1 MLLYTVLKMLAFG
14 ALPLGFVLKM
24 RNPEKVTPNLLGNG
38 RRILVDSA
46 GNLREIFPT
55 ADTMFNG
62 STISKGKVFFVSSS
76 FSRHK

>member
-1 MLLYTVLKMLAFG
+1 MDPRTFPTKGNLMLAKNSL
-14 ALPLGFVLKM
+14 AL
-24 RNPEKVTPNLLGNG
+24 VTPNLLGNG

>member
-1 MLLYTVLKMLAFG
+1 
-14 ALPLGFVLKM
+14 M

-62 STISKGKVFFVSSS
+62 STISKGKVFLFPVALVDINESSYTIKIS
-76 FSRHK
+76 HFR

>member
-1 MLLYTVLKMLAFG
+1 MLTFRAF
-14 ALPLGFVLKM
+14 PLGFILKM

-76 FSRHK
+76 FRRHK